1 MPQSKS
7 PRKLGDISHLYLSTG
22 ASERRP
28 ERPRAEAV
36 IWLACAGGSI
46 NRAHL
51 ASGTAAALARQGI
64 FVTLLEVCRGL
75 PSIGYYF
82 GLEPTDY
89 LAPALE
95 RRRAAGGLWN
105 DAVRFSTSADPRSL
119 GGWRQAEVP
128 ATLPHVMMVAFSL
141 DGGARD
147 ETFLSALP
155 GQTAHLGGPG
165 KRDALRPDA
174 VILAGETAESLA
186 AARLPGRVRE
196 LFPEALLY
204 EILHRI
210 ERSSDGSAEALEI
223 PRSLVASWPKRVPPS
238 EPFFGDLVSNLL
250 QRLSQR
256 RRNILNDAASA

>member
-28 ERPRAEAV
+28 ERSRAEAV
-36 IWLACAGGSI
+36 AWLGVVGGSV

-51 ASGTAAALARQGI
+51 AAGLAAAFARQGI

-82 GLEPTDY
+82 GMEPADY

-95 RRRAAGGLWN
+95 RRRVAGGLWN

-119 GGWRQAEVP
+119 RSWRPGPVA
-128 ATLPHVMMVAFSL
+128 ATLPHVMIAAFSL
-141 DGGARD
+141 EGGSRD
-147 ETFLSALP
+147 EAFLLALP
-155 GQTAHLGGPG
+155 ERIAPFGGSG
-165 KRDALRPDA
+165 ERDAGRPDA
-174 VILAGETAESLA
+174 VVLAGEASESLA
-186 AARLPGRVRE
+186 AARLPGRVRA
-196 LFPEALLY
+196 LFPEALVLQA
-204 EILHRI
+204 LLGI
-210 ERSSDGSAEALEI
+210 ERSGGGTAEALEI
-223 PRSLVASWPKRVPPS
+223 PRSLVSSWPKRVPPA
-238 EPFFGDLVSNLL
+238 EPFFNDLASNLL

-256 RRNILNDAASA
+256 RRRAVNDAASA